1 MCIYLYSIHTSL
13 HSVILHGQTPFSLR
27 FYKGR
32 EAAIERHGVA
42 ESKSRLERGSNGE
55 VKNGND
61 WEVDGKWLNVCG

>member
-1 MCIYLYSIHTSL
+1 M
-13 HSVILHGQTPFSLR
+13 GER
-27 FYKGR
+27 FAPEFGEVWMERMGRNGTEWSDGKGS